1 MGLPETLRK
10 LYVSTNNHHGAE
22 ISVIL
27 LVERS
32 AIKLL
37 ILMRYQ
43 GKTNF
48 EVQRH
53 FNVTLHW

>member
-1 MGLPETLRK
+1 MGLPETL
-10 LYVSTNNHHGAE
+10 TNNHHRAE

-53 FNVTLHW
+53 FNVALHR